1 MSGSECCNNL
11 TKKKGD
17 LFMYE
22 KRTDLA
28 IEVRESFPKDD
39 VEIEGVLLQKERHG
53 QVWVTTV
60 DIRNEKG
67 ASDMKKPIG
76 TYVTLE
82 FPMGSY
88 QTDDLKK
95 SRETVIIQI
104 KKVIQKMI
112 QQIEKEEKKAC
123 PLLLLSGLGN
133 RFATPDAL
141 GPYVLE
147 NITMNRHVK
156 REFGDVFDTKGRV
169 LCGISPGVMS
179 QTGMES
185 REILNGI
192 AARVKPD
199 VLLVVDALASR
210 SVNRLC
216 RTIQITNTGISP
228 GAGIGNNRNKIN
240 KETIGVP
247 VIAIGVPTVVD
258 AGTIIYEALENA
270 LSKEGYQEE
279 EIFQFFQSIVSKETK
294 DLFVTPKDIDEE
306 IRQVGLMIAEGVAAY
321 AEECEVPRSV

>member
-1 MSGSECCNNL
+1 
-11 TKKKGD
+11 
-17 LFMYE
+17 MYE

-28 IEVRESFPKDD
+28 IEVRESFPKDN
-39 VEIEGVLLQKERHG
+39 VEIEGVLLQKERYE

-60 DIRNEKG
+60 EIRNENG
-67 ASDMKKPIG
+67 AQYMKKPIG

-88 QTDDLKK
+88 QTEELKR
-95 SRETVIIQI
+95 SRETVITQI
-104 KKVIQKMI
+104 NKVIGKLI
-112 QQIEKEEKKAC
+112 QQIEEEEEKKCSA
-123 PLLLLSGLGN
+123 LLVSGLGN

-147 NITMNRHVK
+147 NITMNRHMK
-156 REFGDVFDTKGRV
+156 REFGDVFDTGEKV

-192 AARVKPD
+192 VERVKPD
-199 VLLVVDALASR
+199 VLLVVDSLASR

-240 KETIGVP
+240 QETIGVP

-270 LSKEGYQEE
+270 LSKEGYQED
-279 EIFQFFQSIVSKETK
+279 EIFQFFQSIASKETK

-306 IRQVGLMIAEGVAAY
+306 IRQVGKMIAEGVTAY
-321 AEECEVPRSV
+321 ARCE

>member
-1 MSGSECCNNL
+1 
-11 TKKKGD
+11 
-17 LFMYE
+17 MYE

-39 VEIEGVLLQKERHG
+39 VEIEGVLLQKERCEE
-53 QVWVTTV
+53 VWVTTV
-60 DIRNEKG
+60 EIRNESG
-67 ASDMKKPIG
+67 AKYMKKPIG

-88 QTDDLKK
+88 QTEELKK
-95 SRETVIIQI
+95 SRETVVLQI
-104 KKVIQKMI
+104 KRVIQKLI
-112 QQIEKEEKKAC
+112 HQIEEDKGKKC
-123 PLLLLSGLGN
+123 TLLFISGLGN

-156 REFGDVFDTKGRV
+156 REFGDVFDIKESV
-169 LCGISPGVMS
+169 LCGIAPGVMS

-185 REILNGI
+185 REILKGI
-192 AARVKPD
+192 VERVKPD
-199 VLLVVDALASR
+199 VLLVIDSLASR

-240 KETIGVP
+240 NETIGVP

-279 EIFQFFQSIVSKETK
+279 EIFQFFQSITSKETK

-306 IRQVGLMIAEGVAAY
+306 IRQVGMMIAEGVSAY
-321 AEECEVPRSV
+321 TKDFGIN

>member
-1 MSGSECCNNL
+1 
-11 TKKKGD
+11 
-17 LFMYE
+17 MYE

-28 IEVRESFPKDD
+28 IEVRESFPKDN
-39 VEIEGVLLQKERHG
+39 VEIEGVLLQKERYE

-60 DIRNEKG
+60 EIRNENG
-67 ASDMKKPIG
+67 ARYMKKPIG

-88 QTDDLKK
+88 QTEELKR
-95 SRETVIIQI
+95 SRETVITQI
-104 KKVIQKMI
+104 NKVIGRLI
-112 QQIEKEEKKAC
+112 QQIEKEEEKKC
-123 PLLLLSGLGN
+123 SVLLVSGLGN

-156 REFGDVFDTKGRV
+156 REFGDVFDTGEKV

-192 AARVKPD
+192 VERVKPD
-199 VLLVVDALASR
+199 VLLVVDSLASR

-240 KETIGVP
+240 QETIGVP

-270 LSKEGYQEE
+270 LSKEGYQED
-279 EIFQFFQSIVSKETK
+279 EIFQFFQSIASKETK

-306 IRQVGLMIAEGVAAY
+306 IRQVGKMIAEGVAAY
-321 AEECEVPRSV
+321 ARCE

>member
-1 MSGSECCNNL
+1 
-11 TKKKGD
+11 
-17 LFMYE
+17 MYE

-28 IEVRESFPKDD
+28 IEVRESFPKDN
-39 VEIEGVLLQKERHG
+39 VEIEGVLLQKERYE

-60 DIRNEKG
+60 EIRNENG
-67 ASDMKKPIG
+67 AQYMKKPIG

-82 FPMGSY
+82 FPMGGY
-88 QTDDLKK
+88 QTEELKR
-95 SRETVIIQI
+95 SRETVITQI
-104 KKVIQKMI
+104 NKVIGRLI
-112 QQIEKEEKKAC
+112 QQIEKEEEKKC
-123 PLLLLSGLGN
+123 SVLLVSGLGN

-156 REFGDVFDTKGRV
+156 REFGDVFDTGEKV

-192 AARVKPD
+192 VERVKPD
-199 VLLVVDALASR
+199 VLLVVDSLASR

-240 KETIGVP
+240 QETIGVP

-270 LSKEGYQEE
+270 LSKEGYQED
-279 EIFQFFQSIVSKETK
+279 EIFQFFQSIASKETK

-306 IRQVGLMIAEGVAAY
+306 IRQVGKMIAEGVAAY
-321 AEECEVPRSV
+321 ARCE

>member
-1 MSGSECCNNL
+1 
-11 TKKKGD
+11 
-17 LFMYE
+17 MYE

-28 IEVRESFPKDD
+28 IEARESFPKDD
-39 VEIEGVLLQKERHG
+39 VEIDGVLLQKEQYG

-60 DIRNEKG
+60 EIRNENG
-67 ASDMKKPIG
+67 AQYMKKPVG

-82 FPMGSY
+82 FPMESY
-88 QTDDLKK
+88 QTEDLKR
-95 SRETVIIQI
+95 SRKTVISQI
-104 KKVIQKMI
+104 MRVIQKMI
-112 QQIEKEEKKAC
+112 QQIEKEEQKSC
-123 PLLLLSGLGN
+123 PVLLLSGLGN

-147 NITMNRHVK
+147 NITMNRHMK
-156 REFGDVFDTKGRV
+156 REFGDVFDTGERV

-185 REILNGI
+185 REILNGVVE
-192 AARVKPD
+192 RVKPD
-199 VLLVVDALASR
+199 VLLVIDSLASR
-210 SVNRLC
+210 SVSRLC

-240 KETIGVP
+240 QETIGIP

-270 LSKEGYQEE
+270 LSKEGYQEN
-279 EIFQFFQSIVSKETK
+279 EIFQFFQSIAGKETK
-294 DLFVTPKDIDEE
+294 NLFVTPKDIDEE
-306 IRQVGLMIAEGVAAY
+306 IRQVGKMIAEGVAAY
-321 AEECEVPRSV
+321 AKETIHTDRKSSI

>member
-1 MSGSECCNNL
+1 
-11 TKKKGD
+11 
-17 LFMYE
+17 MYE

-28 IEVRESFPKDD
+28 IEVRESFPKDN
-39 VEIEGVLLQKERHG
+39 VEIEGVLLQKERYE

-60 DIRNEKG
+60 EIRNENG
-67 ASDMKKPIG
+67 AQYMKKPIG
-76 TYVTLE
+76 TYVALE
-82 FPMGSY
+82 FPMGGY
-88 QTDDLKK
+88 QTEELKR
-95 SRETVIIQI
+95 SRETVITQI
-104 KKVIQKMI
+104 NKVIGRLI
-112 QQIEKEEKKAC
+112 QQIEKEEEKKC
-123 PLLLLSGLGN
+123 SVLLVSGLGN

-156 REFGDVFDTKGRV
+156 REFGDVFDTGEKV

-192 AARVKPD
+192 VERVKPD
-199 VLLVVDALASR
+199 VLLVVDSLASR

-240 KETIGVP
+240 QETIGVP

-270 LSKEGYQEE
+270 LSKEGYQED
-279 EIFQFFQSIVSKETK
+279 EIFQFFQSIASKETK

-306 IRQVGLMIAEGVAAY
+306 IRQVGKMIAEGVAAY
-321 AEECEVPRSV
+321 ARCE

>member
-1 MSGSECCNNL
+1 
-11 TKKKGD
+11 
-17 LFMYE
+17 MYE

-28 IEVRESFPKDD
+28 IEVRESFPKDN
-39 VEIEGVLLQKERHG
+39 VEIEGVLLQKERYE

-60 DIRNEKG
+60 EIRNENG
-67 ASDMKKPIG
+67 AQYMKKPIG

-82 FPMGSY
+82 FPTGGY
-88 QTDDLKK
+88 QTEELKR
-95 SRETVIIQI
+95 SRETVITQI
-104 KKVIQKMI
+104 NKVIGRLI
-112 QQIEKEEKKAC
+112 QQIEKEEEKKC
-123 PLLLLSGLGN
+123 SVLLVSGLGN

-156 REFGDVFDTKGRV
+156 REFGDVFDTGEKV

-192 AARVKPD
+192 VERVKPD
-199 VLLVVDALASR
+199 VLLVVDSLASR

-240 KETIGVP
+240 QETIGVP

-270 LSKEGYQEE
+270 LSKEGYQED
-279 EIFQFFQSIVSKETK
+279 EIFQFFQSIASKETK

-306 IRQVGLMIAEGVAAY
+306 IRQVGKMIAEGVAAY
-321 AEECEVPRSV
+321 ARCE